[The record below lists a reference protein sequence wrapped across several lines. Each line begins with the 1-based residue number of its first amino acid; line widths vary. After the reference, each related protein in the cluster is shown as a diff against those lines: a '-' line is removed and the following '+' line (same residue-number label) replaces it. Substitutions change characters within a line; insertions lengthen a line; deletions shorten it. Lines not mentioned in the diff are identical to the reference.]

1 MHVNLSNIGKVIQW
15 TAMRVRRR
23 DRQVWLAL
31 NEVSFGWSDWWVFE
45 VVVEGAAGDVVGEG
59 YSGCVPGHF
68 RGRYGDGPPPW
79 GIMGV

>member
-1 MHVNLSNIGKVIQW
+1 
-15 TAMRVRRR
+15 MRVRRR

-68 RGRYGDGPPPW
+68 RGAIW
-79 GIMGV
+79 